1 MIIKLK
7 VKAIEMGKELIQ
19 LLVVHFIL
27 EMII

>member
-1 MIIKLK
+1 MINKIKLK
-7 VKAIEMGKELIQ
+7 LMEMGKELLQ